1 MNLNEVDRETLAAI
15 FASRVSLAKRTE
27 DEAAAD
33 ARVEHQKTVKWTG
46 DIEEGLNAAS
56 AIGDDMIQKQTQG
69 RVVPDAFTHGS
80 SQQRV
85 RWFKRGFENAQM
97 QACDTFSPNRSEL

>member
-33 ARVEHQKTVKWTG
+33 ARVEHQKTVKW
-46 DIEEGLNAAS
+46 IAS
-56 AIGDDMIQKQTQG
+56 PAKAEKSFLWFCDEFDLDAGAVRKAI
-69 RVVPDAFTHGS
+69 VE
-80 SQQRV
+80 
-85 RWFKRGFENAQM
+85 KRK
-97 QACDTFSPNRSEL
+97 